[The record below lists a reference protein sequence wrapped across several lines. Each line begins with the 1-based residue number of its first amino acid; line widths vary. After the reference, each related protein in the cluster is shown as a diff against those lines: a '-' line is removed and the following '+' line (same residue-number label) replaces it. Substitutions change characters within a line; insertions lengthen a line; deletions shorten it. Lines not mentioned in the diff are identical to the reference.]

1 MVDINVVGELRSA
14 IEVFYF
20 AYRAF
25 TTQPDRILERRG
37 LGRLHHRI
45 LYFVARRPTI
55 RINELLGILQVSK
68 QALNQPLRQL
78 IEMKLISVE
87 VPSEDRRV
95 RRLSLSNE
103 GRRLETQLTATQTR
117 HLAAAFADAGEGAAA
132 DWFSVMQQI
141 ARSG

>member
-1 MVDINVVGELRSA
+1 MVDGNGADELRSA

-45 LYFVARRPTI
+45 LYFVARRPAI

-78 IEMKLISVE
+78 VEMKLIAVE
-87 VPSEDRRV
+87 VPAEDRRV
-95 RRLSLSNE
+95 RKLSLSNE

-117 HLAAAFADAGEGAAA
+117 HLAAAFADAGGGAAA
-132 DWFSVMQQI
+132 GWFSVMQQI
-141 ARSG
+141 ARRG